1 MSAYRIAQEA
11 LTNVTR
17 HARSARAFLEVK
29 RQADEMTIT
38 VTDDGGAGPG
48 DGGRGSNA
56 DAVVTEPGLGIAGMR
71 ERALLHGGAF
81 RAGPRPGGGFE
92 VVAVLPSERSR
103 TVANKVVAAAGADRP
118 ASEDSAA

>member
-17 HARSARAFLEVK
+17 HARAARAVLEV
-29 RQADEMTIT
+29 RREAGEMTIT
-38 VTDDGGAGPG
+38 VTDDGGARPSDRGPG
-48 DGGRGSNA
+48 TDVESRAS
-56 DAVVTEPGLGIAGMR
+56 EPGLGIAGMR

-92 VVAVLPSERSR
+92 VVAVLPSEHSR
-103 TVANKVVAAAGADRP
+103 TVDAATGVDGP

>member
-17 HARSARAFLEVK
+17 HAGAARAVLEV
-29 RQADEMTIT
+29 RREADELTVT
-38 VTDDGGAGPG
+38 VTDDGGARPSDRGPG
-48 DGGRGSNA
+48 SDV
-56 DAVVTEPGLGIAGMR
+56 DAGTDEPGLGIAGMR

-92 VVAVLPSERSR
+92 VVAVLPSEQSR
-103 TVANKVVAAAGADRP
+103 TAVNNARAAAGADRP
-118 ASEDSAA
+118 ANEDSAA